1 MGVIM
6 KKRIGS
12 NLYDTNTALCIIPE
26 KGLYR
31 TQKNQTYFLFDG
43 EKITPLEYADA
54 AEMITATGE
63 GDHLLKHKPDN
74 KGRGKIS
81 VSADLMDRLSDYCR
95 RHGVSQKQVIEA
107 FIDSLPEE

>member
-1 MGVIM
+1 M

-12 NLYDTNTALCIIPE
+12 KLYDTDTALCIIPE

-63 GDHLLKHKPDN
+63 GDHLLKHKPDV
-74 KGRGKIS
+74 KGNSRVNIS
-81 VSADLMDRLSDYCR
+81 SAYADRLAEYCR

-107 FIDSLPEE
+107 FIDSLHEE